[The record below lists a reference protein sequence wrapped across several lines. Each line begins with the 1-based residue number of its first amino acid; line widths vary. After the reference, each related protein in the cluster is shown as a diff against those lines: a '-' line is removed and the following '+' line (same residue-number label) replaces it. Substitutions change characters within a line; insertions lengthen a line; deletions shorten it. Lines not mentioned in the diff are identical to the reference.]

1 MYTMDRFA
9 GHMEIYESAMSIR
22 GYIIMTLQIDG
33 MYMYEVQHYSLC
45 YDSSRVCTDIILGL

>member
-1 MYTMDRFA
+1 MP
-9 GHMEIYESAMSIR
+9 IR